1 MKTQLITTLAVAAIG
16 IVLAGCRTVGDGVAE
31 QKTFAGMQVEAI
43 EITGPWTVEMNCG
56 ARENSVTVT
65 VEQNLWKYVSIR
77 TGRKFRLALD
87 KDVSFTLP
95 LKLTVNSTGNLS
107 KADLKGSVNATVF
120 NNKAQLF
127 TLNLED
133 LCKFRGDNSA
143 ISIVNCDMEGNT
155 VALFTG
161 SISDL
166 KLEAEENTIFR
177 GGSITAATLNL
188 NDKALVTLEEV
199 GSLSTGRR
207 SPTAEKGFRRSEP
220 PVRRRSPDNKASCR
234 IVTQPERERKHC
246 LSGFFDG
253 SPKTPG

>member
-143 ISIVNCDMEGNT
+143 ISIVKTSVKFFEHFCSIRLTVMEQRGNVFMSSKLNT
-155 VALFTG
+155 LAERRNALW
-161 SISDL
+161 D
-166 KLEAEENTIFR
+166 
-177 GGSITAATLNL
+177 TA
-188 NDKALVTLEEV
+188 
-199 GSLSTGRR
+199 S
-207 SPTAEKGFRRSEP
+207 
-220 PVRRRSPDNKASCR
+220 
-234 IVTQPERERKHC
+234 RK
-246 LSGFFDG
+246 SAKK
-253 SPKTPG
+253 SA

>member
-199 GSLSTGRR
+199 GSAQVDMEDHSKLTIGRHDGALTGKAVDRAQITYSGKGLSQ
-207 SPTAEKGFRRSEP
+207 
-220 PVRRRSPDNKASCR
+220 VR
-234 IVTQPERERKHC
+234 T
-246 LSGFFDG
+246 SG
-253 SPKTPG
+253 SAAVARQ

>member
-107 KADLKGSVNATVF
+107 IWKISVNSGGIIRQSASSTATW
-120 NNKAQLF
+120 
-127 TLNLED
+127 
-133 LCKFRGDNSA
+133 RA
-143 ISIVNCDMEGNT
+143 IRWR
-155 VALFTG
+155 F
-161 SISDL
+161 
-166 KLEAEENTIFR
+166 
-177 GGSITAATLNL
+177 
-188 NDKALVTLEEV
+188 
-199 GSLSTGRR
+199 
-207 SPTAEKGFRRSEP
+207 SPVPFP
-220 PVRRRSPDNKASCR
+220 
-234 IVTQPERERKHC
+234 I
-246 LSGFFDG
+246 
-253 SPKTPG
+253 